1 MASKASSVI
10 VRFLGN
16 TKGLD
21 KSVKNAEK
29 RLTGLQKFQRTA
41 NLAAAAG
48 VAAAAG
54 IMFQGAREF
63 DAAQSIIQNATG
75 KTGDELKGLT
85 DQFQDVF
92 SNVNKSSEEVAT
104 AIGALDTL
112 VAGTDEQIGKLAFR
126 LEGLSDVIGG
136 DFASNSEKWG
146 RIVNLWGINAEQ
158 ASRSLDTLTFAGQQY
173 GIQGDELMTRLQKHG
188 ETFKVLGLDVD
199 EAALAL
205 GELYAKGADMRTLAS
220 GFEIMAG
227 KAIEMGQDPAAAF
240 KELTQRI
247 RDAETSTAALAIA
260 TEEYAMG
267 DKAAIA
273 YVDVVRDGIDIT
285 RDYSATI
292 DENRGRLEEQAE
304 ASKSV
309 ADKMEEMKNKI
320 ITAGMK
326 LAEMLMPH
334 FEKIIDWMSEDGNL
348 NKALIGIGTLIGA
361 LYAAKVISGLAGLIA
376 KIKAVGTT
384 ATAAAGAASV
394 AGGVAT
400 GTGLALV
407 LAKLGLIAAAVAV
420 PFVVIMTVRW
430 LNAKFPDISSPS
442 SVYDPRTG
450 EVTNITGR
458 YDPSTVERLQ
468 AFGQLPE
475 GPTGIPKLGDQPIPG
490 TGYAYPQGGFPVE
503 PEPAGRGPTDHP
515 GGRTRTPT
523 PRTGPLPTG
532 ADRTGG
538 RRPGGG
544 AAGGAMSDEE
554 LQALMEGRVSS
565 PGGMLPWMAEGGI
578 VREPTVVGVGEAGP
592 EAIVPLDEGL
602 GPQIVVNIY
611 PSNVL
616 GTKDDLLRDI
626 QEGLNEA
633 YRRNPAGNFRFAPG
647 KRV

>member
-16 TKGLD
+16 TRGLD
-21 KSVKNAEK
+21 KSVKSAEK

-63 DAAQSIIQNATG
+63 DNAQSIIQNATG
-75 KTGDELKGLT
+75 KTGEQLKGLT

-146 RIVNLWGINAEQ
+146 RIVNLWGINAEA

-227 KAIEMGQDPAAAF
+227 KAIEMGQDPAVAF

-247 RDAETSTAALAIA
+247 RDAETATDALAIA

-285 RDYSATI
+285 RDYSETI
-292 DENRGRLEEQAE
+292 DANRGRLDEQAE

-309 ADKMEEMKNKI
+309 ADKMEEMKNKV
-320 ITAGMK
+320 ITLGMK
-326 LAEMLMPH
+326 LAEKLMPH
-334 FEKIIDWMSEDGNL
+334 FEKLIDWMAEDGNL
-348 NKALIGIGTLIGA
+348 NKALIGITALIVA
-361 LYAAKVISGLAGLIA
+361 MYAPKVLGGIA
-376 KIKAVGTT
+376 KLTT
-384 ATAAAGAASV
+384 AIRGVGTAAAATTVVGK
-394 AGGVAT
+394 GGVAMMLT
-400 GTGLALV
+400 
-407 LAKLGLIAAAVAV
+407 KLGLIAGLVGGLAWLLEWGGTGEPTPTQRRIQQAAEEEGYV
-420 PFVVIMTVRW
+420 PF
-430 LNAKFPDISSPS
+430 
-442 SVYDPRTG
+442 G
-450 EVTNITGR
+450 GR
-458 YDPSTVERLQ
+458 RYPEK
-468 AFGQLPE
+468 PE
-475 GPTGIPKLGDQPIPG
+475 GPPQGSPMIPG
-490 TGYAYPQGGFPVE
+490 AATGPGYGMLGRRPGEFPLYAQPGQG
-503 PEPAGRGPTDHP
+503 PEERPPWEAPEGHPAGRRP
-515 GGRTRTPT
+515 TPT
-523 PRTGPLPTG
+523 PRTGPQPFEVPTRRHPG
-532 ADRTGG
+532 QETGPRSERPE
-538 RRPGGG
+538 RRGPRP
-544 AAGGAMSDEE
+544 D
-554 LQALMEGRVSS
+554 S
-565 PGGMLPWMAEGGI
+565 PEGMLPWMAEGGI
-578 VREPTVVGVGEAGP
+578 VREPMVVGVGEAGP
-592 EAIVPLDEGL
+592 EAIVPLDESGEL

>member
-92 SNVNKSSEEVAT
+92 SNVNKSSEEVAN

-112 VAGTDEQIGKLAFR
+112 VAGTDEQIGKLAYR

-136 DFASNSEKWG
+136 DFAANSEKWG
-146 RIVNLWGINAEQ
+146 RIVNLWDINAEA

-227 KAIEMGQDPAAAF
+227 KAVEMGQDPAVAF

-247 RDAETSTAALAIA
+247 RDAETATDALTIA

-285 RDYSATI
+285 RDYSETI
-292 DENRGRLEEQAE
+292 NENRGRLEEQAT

-326 LAEMLMPH
+326 LAEQLMPH

-348 NKALIGIGTLIGA
+348 RKAIIGIGSLIGA

-394 AGGVAT
+394 AGGVAS

-407 LAKLGLIAAAVAV
+407 LAKLGLIAAAVAL

-430 LNAKFPDISSPS
+430 LNAKFPDISMPAD
-442 SVYDPRTG
+442 VYDPRTG
-450 EVTNITGR
+450 QTGNITAKYTPG
-458 YDPSTVERLQ
+458 TAERLQ
-468 AFGQLPE
+468 AFGIIPE

-490 TGYAYPQGGFPVE
+490 TGYAYPQGGFPE
-503 PEPAGRGPTDHP
+503 PETAPRWRSDHRP
-515 GGRTRTPT
+515 GGVPT
-523 PRTGPLPTG
+523 GRTGPLPTG
-532 ADRTGG
+532 ADQPGI
-538 RRPGGG
+538 RRPGAVGG
-544 AAGGAMSDEE
+544 GGAMSDEE
-554 LQALMEGRVSS
+554 LQALLGQQVTG
-565 PGGMLPWMAEGGI
+565 PAGMLPWMAEGGI

-592 EAIVPLDEGL
+592 EAIVPLDEGGL